1 MYSILH
7 YRIKSEEEMK
17 KEKRLET
24 KIEEKDLEKPPD
36 VKKQTMLIEIGKIN
50 KGFKQLLLYTTK
62 KI

>member
-1 MYSILH
+1 
-7 YRIKSEEEMK
+7 MK

-50 KGFKQLLLYTTK
+50 KGYKQLLLYTTK
-62 KI
+62 KIDRSE

>member
-1 MYSILH
+1 
-7 YRIKSEEEMK
+7 MK

-62 KI
+62 KIQTGQNDERCAK